1 MLTVV
6 KPSPLRLWG
15 FLLTVLGGGLI
26 AVGSISDWA
35 AISLGSTTLNA
46 VPTKGIDVWQG
57 KATLAL
63 GVLIVVAIL
72 GLRVVRAERRGIVA
86 VGIVVLAVAAS
97 GIAVWSLT
105 SPESVAGDTGVS
117 AIAKAAEEAG
127 MSAASS
133 RQIIA
138 QLMDRFGIEIQAQ
151 AGLWFVIAG
160 GVLAIVGG
168 LVDLLWVRRKRIAGD
183 AIDPDTVSAVLPG
196 PRADV

>member
-15 FLLTVLGGGLI
+15 FLVTVLGGGLI

-35 AISLGSTTLNA
+35 AISLGNTTLNA

-72 GLRVVRAERRGIVA
+72 GLRVVRAERRAIVA

-105 SPESVAGDTGVS
+105 SLESVAGDIGVS

-127 MSAASS
+127 LSAASS
-133 RQIIA
+133 RLIVT

-151 AGLWFVIAG
+151 AGLWFVVAG

-168 LVDLLWVRRKRIAGD
+168 LVDLLWVRHKRIAGD
-183 AIDPDTVSAVLPG
+183 AIDPDTASAVVPG
-196 PRADV
+196 QGAEV